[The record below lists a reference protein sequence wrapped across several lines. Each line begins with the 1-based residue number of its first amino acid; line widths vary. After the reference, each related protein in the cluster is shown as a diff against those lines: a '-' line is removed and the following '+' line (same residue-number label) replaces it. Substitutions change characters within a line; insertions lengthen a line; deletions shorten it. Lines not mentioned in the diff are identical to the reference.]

1 MRGFAITAQGA
12 QLLTKVAG
20 GAGTLQITAVKV
32 GKGLPE
38 GDPSLLTDLVSPVA
52 LGSCTV
58 PKVENN
64 RMSMVVEY
72 RNDMDGGLKEDFMLS
87 EFGIFAKVKE
97 LEEDAVLLY
106 IGVLGDNPGVVSAWN
121 GNNLESRRYPVSIVV
136 SKDLQVEINFPAGA
150 FITSDEFDEA
160 METHNKS
167 ISSHSDIRAMAT
179 ETYNPE
185 TTYTA
190 GAYCI
195 HDGKLYKA
203 QADIS
208 APEEWTESHW
218 TLTSVGAELQ
228 ELEAALSNKVN
239 KYTRGVEFPP
249 QTVHEILDMEPG
261 VYSWIQESPLGWE
274 PKDTP
279 SGLLRVEFSKQ
290 HGEGTALTYNLAYTD
305 GATNLRRYFG
315 ESGPDATIR
324 WGRIPVATPPQRY
337 VLQLADG
344 WVRVNAAEYWR
355 TQEGLVIV
363 TFRIARSGG
372 AEISAAPHPIA
383 TLPEGYKPV
392 GYAAHVAASTM
403 TAVPAVVWVGDDGVI
418 YASAAQDIPGS
429 SDPAPGNWP
438 GFVATMVFCAN

>member
-38 GDPSLLTDLVSPVA
+38 GDPSLLTDLVSAVA

-218 TLTSVGAELQ
+218 TLTSVGAELR
-228 ELEAALSNKVN
+228 ELETALSNKLSRNGKLV
-239 KYTRGVEFPP
+239 
-249 QTVHEILDMEPG
+249 
-261 VYSWIQESPLGWE
+261 PLGTNILTLSPGRYSIDGVTE
-274 PKDTP
+274 DTRAQMNLP
-279 SGLLRVEFSKQ
+279 VLVWHYEIVVLGTNDEVGLINNYKVITVYPFGYSQGYIESFTNEMQ
-290 HGEGTALTYNLAYTD
+290 YDGTWTGWVKNT
-305 GATNLRRYFG
+305 T
-315 ESGPDATIR
+315 
-324 WGRIPVATPPQRY
+324 ATPPQEYPLPLTEGFTPITPCTYRKNQFSE
-337 VLQLADG
+337 VFVGGSTGGTITDG
-344 WVRVNAAEYWR
+344 TV
-355 TQEGLVIV
+355 
-363 TFRIARSGG
+363 
-372 AEISAAPHPIA
+372 IA
-383 TLPEGYKPV
+383 TLPEGFRPKQIVERPATFAV
-392 GYAAHVAASTM
+392 SGAQAAGSVTIMPDGNVSVHGQSAASG
-403 TAVPAVVWVGDDGVI
+403 VVF
-418 YASAAQDIPGS
+418 SA
-429 SDPAPGNWP
+429 N
-438 GFVATMVFCAN
+438 FVVDE

>member
-1 MRGFAITAQGA
+1 
-12 QLLTKVAG
+12 
-20 GAGTLQITAVKV
+20 
-32 GKGLPE
+32 
-38 GDPSLLTDLVSPVA
+38 
-52 LGSCTV
+52 
-58 PKVENN
+58 
-64 RMSMVVEY
+64 
-72 RNDMDGGLKEDFMLS
+72 
-87 EFGIFAKVKE
+87 
-97 LEEDAVLLY
+97 
-106 IGVLGDNPGVVSAWN
+106 
-121 GNNLESRRYPVSIVV
+121 
-136 SKDLQVEINFPAGA
+136 
-150 FITSDEFDEA
+150 
-160 METHNKS
+160 
-167 ISSHSDIRAMAT
+167 
-179 ETYNPE
+179 
-185 TTYTA
+185 
-190 GAYCI
+190 
-195 HDGKLYKA
+195 
-203 QADIS
+203 
-208 APEEWTESHW
+208 
-218 TLTSVGAELQ
+218 
-228 ELEAALSNKVN
+228 
-239 KYTRGVEFPP
+239 
-249 QTVHEILDMEPG
+249 MEPG

-372 AEISAAPHPIA
+372 AEISAALHPIA
-383 TLPEGYKPV
+383 TLPEGYRPV

>member
-136 SKDLQVEINFPAGA
+136 SKDLQVEIDFPAGA

-179 ETYNPE
+179 ETYNSE

-203 QADIS
+203 QVDIS

-218 TLTSVGAELQ
+218 TLTSVGAELR
-228 ELEAALSNKVN
+228 ELETALSNKAD
-239 KYTRGVEFPP
+239 K
-249 QTVHEILDMEPG
+249 
-261 VYSWIQESPLGWE
+261 
-274 PKDTP
+274 
-279 SGLLRVEFSKQ
+279 
-290 HGEGTALTYNLAYTD
+290 
-305 GATNLRRYFG
+305 
-315 ESGPDATIR
+315 
-324 WGRIPVATPPQRY
+324 TPPQKY
-337 VLQLADG
+337 SLPLVEG
-344 WVRVNAAEYWR
+344 WVRVNSAEYWR
-355 TQEGLVIV
+355 TQEGLVVVI
-363 TFRIARSGG
+363 FRVAREDKQSL
-372 AEISAAPHPIA
+372 APGNHQVA
-383 TLPEGYKPV
+383 TLPAGFRPV
-392 GYAAHVAASTM
+392 GYYPNAVSKIFGGTTGNVWIDGAGAIWENNAETIPASS
-403 TAVPAVVWVGDDGVI
+403 GDDPSLWKGV
-418 YASAAQDIPGS
+418 SATVV
-429 SDPAPGNWP
+429 
-438 GFVATMVFCAN
+438 FVAG

>member
-179 ETYNPE
+179 ETYNSE

-228 ELEAALSNKVN
+228 ELEAALSNKADKV
-239 KYTRGVEFPP
+239 
-249 QTVHEILDMEPG
+249 
-261 VYSWIQESPLGWE
+261 
-274 PKDTP
+274 
-279 SGLLRVEFSKQ
+279 
-290 HGEGTALTYNLAYTD
+290 
-305 GATNLRRYFG
+305 
-315 ESGPDATIR
+315 
-324 WGRIPVATPPQRY
+324 PPQRY
-337 VLQLADG
+337 VLPLSAG
-344 WVRVNAAEYWR
+344 WVRVNSAEYWM
-355 TQEGLVIV
+355 TQ
-363 TFRIARSGG
+363 R
-372 AEISAAPHPIA
+372 
-383 TLPEGYKPV
+383 PV
-392 GYAAHVAASTM
+392 GYAAHAAASTM
-403 TAVPAVVWVGDDGVI
+403 SAVPAVVWVGDDGVI
-418 YASAAQDIPGS
+418 YASTAQEVPGS
-429 SDPAPGNWP
+429 SDPNSDNWP
-438 GFVATMVFCAN
+438 GFAGTMVFCAN

>member
-1 MRGFAITAQGA
+1 MPNTVLGKVSLTPRGVYRSGIRYTA
-12 QLLTKVAG
+12 L
-20 GAGTLQITAVKV
+20 
-32 GKGLPE
+32 
-38 GDPSLLTDLVSPVA
+38 DLVGHEGGGYIA
-52 LGSCTV
+52 LREVQDIAPS
-58 PKVENN
+58 
-64 RMSMVVEY
+64 
-72 RNDMDGGLKEDFMLS
+72 DDGVNWMLLAARGG
-87 EFGIFAKVKE
+87 EGIQGEQGIQGYVFTPSVSAE
-97 LEEDAVLLY
+97 
-106 IGVLGDNPGVVSAWN
+106 GVVSWTNN
-121 GNNLESRRYPVSIVV
+121 GDLPNPDPVDIMGPEGPRGPQGDSVVSIEHTGGTGAPGTTDTYTVKLSNGSIAGTFQVYNGADGNGAGDFKADGSIPMTGNLQMGGNRVV
-136 SKDLQVEINFPAGA
+136 GVGSAQESTDAV
-150 FITSDEFDEA
+150 
-160 METHNKS
+160 NKS
-167 ISSHSDIRAMAT
+167 DLDKAIQSVTITTDAEPVEGSL
-179 ETYNPE
+179 NPVQS
-185 TTYTA
+185 
-190 GAYCI
+190 G
-195 HDGKLYKA
+195 GVF
-203 QADIS
+203 S
-208 APEEWTESHW
+208 
-218 TLTSVGAELQ
+218 
-228 ELEAALSNKVN
+228 ALSNKAN
-239 KYTRGVEFPP
+239 KYTSGVEFPP

-383 TLPEGYKPV
+383 TLPEGYRPV

>member
-1 MRGFAITAQGA
+1 MRRCNPWKL
-12 QLLTKVAG
+12 QLKRP
-20 GAGTLQITAVKV
+20 TL
-32 GKGLPE
+32 P
-38 GDPSLLTDLVSPVA
+38 LTDSEEQNA
-52 LGSCTV
+52 GKRISWANI
-58 PKVENN
+58 KA
-64 RMSMVVEY
+64 
-72 RNDMDGGLKEDFMLS
+72 ML
-87 EFGIFAKVKE
+87 
-97 LEEDAVLLY
+97 
-106 IGVLGDNPGVVSAWN
+106 
-121 GNNLESRRYPVSIVV
+121 
-136 SKDLQVEINFPAGA
+136 
-150 FITSDEFDEA
+150 
-160 METHNKS
+160 
-167 ISSHSDIRAMAT
+167 
-179 ETYNPE
+179 
-185 TTYTA
+185 
-190 GAYCI
+190 
-195 HDGKLYKA
+195 GKLYVPMTRRINNRA
-203 QADIS
+203 LSADV
-208 APEEWTESHW
+208 
-218 TLTSVGAELQ
+218 TLTGDDIKTSATDETSIS
-228 ELEAALSNKVN
+228 AALSNKAN
-239 KYTRGVEFPP
+239 KYTSGVEFPP

-383 TLPEGYKPV
+383 TLPEGYRPV

-438 GFVATMVFCAN
+438 RFVATMVFCAN

>member
-136 SKDLQVEINFPAGA
+136 SKDLQVEIDFPAGA

-179 ETYNPE
+179 ETYNSE

-203 QADIS
+203 QVDIS

-218 TLTSVGAELQ
+218 TLTSVGAELR
-228 ELEAALSNKVN
+228 ELETALSNKLSNVASERVQIPDRSVF
-239 KYTRGVEFPP
+239 KDFMIGKPYGYYFVYGEDLVEGMPTNDRVWWFVWNVPSGIWAYRDNSNRVWRTEFTNGFLYRWREVAFCDPP
-249 QTVHEILDMEPG
+249 QEYDL
-261 VYSWIQESPLGWE
+261 PLAE
-274 PKDTP
+274 
-279 SGLLRVEFSKQ
+279 
-290 HGEGTALTYNLAYTD
+290 
-305 GATNLRRYFG
+305 
-315 ESGPDATIR
+315 
-324 WGRIPVATPPQRY
+324 
-337 VLQLADG
+337 G
-344 WVRVNAAEYWR
+344 WVGSIRYSK
-355 TQEGLVIV
+355 TQEGLVSLFVNIGKATTIGV
-363 TFRIARSGG
+363 GTFQVGTLPVGFQPRNEVSCAAINTAEAILKTASRLVVNPSGG
-372 AEISAAPHPIA
+372 ILLQQADE
-383 TLPEGYKPV
+383 T
-392 GYAAHVAASTM
+392 AS
-403 TAVPAVVWVGDDGVI
+403 GI
-418 YASAAQDIPGS
+418 FASIT
-429 SDPAPGNWP
+429 
-438 GFVATMVFCAN
+438 FVS